1 MKKKTVAVT
10 TIFFAFFGFAWL
22 VETEDRFNRG
32 IIETED
38 PTSMNIT
45 PVGIVWRPQKK
56 YAEEVEEELTKEPIR
71 GRQPFG
77 SREYIRV
84 VPHSQFQQ

>member
-38 PTSMNIT
+38 PTSMNIR
-45 PVGIVWRPQKK
+45 PVQYGET
-56 YAEEVEEELTKEPIR
+56 EEVEEEMTKEPVPM
-71 GRQPFG
+71 RQPFK

>member
-10 TIFFAFFGFAWL
+10 TIFFAFFGFAWM

-38 PTSMNIT
+38 PTSMNIQ
-45 PVGIVWRPQKK
+45 PVQYGET
-56 YAEEVEEELTKEPIR
+56 EEVEEEITKEPVP

-84 VPHSQFQQ
+84 VPHTNLQH

>member
-22 VETEDRFNRG
+22 VEIEDRFNRG
-32 IIETED
+32 NMIETED

-45 PVGIVWRPQKK
+45 PVQYGET
-56 YAEEVEEELTKEPIR
+56 EEVEEELTKEPIR
-71 GRQPFG
+71 GRRPFG

-84 VPHSQFQQ
+84 VPNSQ

>member
-45 PVGIVWRPQKK
+45 PVQ
-56 YAEEVEEELTKEPIR
+56 YSETEEVEEELTKEPIR
-71 GRQPFG
+71 RRQPFG

-84 VPHSQFQQ
+84 VPHSHFQQ

>member
-10 TIFFAFFGFAWL
+10 TIFFTFFGFAWL
-22 VETEDRFNRG
+22 VETQDRFNRG

-38 PTSMNIT
+38 PTSLNIR
-45 PVGIVWRPQKK
+45 PVQYGET
-56 YAEEVEEELTKEPIR
+56 EEVEEEITTIR
-71 GRQPFG
+71 QRKPFG

-84 VPHSQFQQ
+84 VPYSNSQQ